1 MTELLNYLH
10 SFSTTYMQATM
21 TELLNYLH
29 SFNAESVQGT
39 MTELLTQFLRHIC
52 SSNNDRIT

>member
-29 SFNAESVQGT
+29 SLTAASVQVT
-39 MTELLTQFLRHIC
+39 TTDLLNYTVLVPHLFK
-52 SSNNDRIT
+52 